1 MSLSSKKLVE
11 FSILAILGFTLYFG
25 VTAYHNW
32 KYKQVLKSG
41 NQIRECGEFI
51 EKTEIVRERFGRSDS
66 IEPIYT
72 FKNTQGNLFSFS
84 GSKQVIK
91 HLPRL
96 NILQTKQAVCFQ
108 YAPISKDKN
117 GFFTLTNIH

>member
-1 MSLSSKKLVE
+1 MPLSSKKIVE

-72 FKNTQGNLFSFS
+72 FKNSQGNLFSFS

-96 NILQTKQAVCFQ
+96 NTLQPQQAICFQ
-108 YAPISKDKN
+108 YATISKDKN
-117 GFFTLTNIH
+117 DFFPLTNLY

>member
-32 KYKQVLKSG
+32 KYKQALKSG

-51 EKTEIVRERFGRSDS
+51 EKKEIV
-66 IEPIYT
+66 
-72 FKNTQGNLFSFS
+72 K
-84 GSKQVIK
+84 
-91 HLPRL
+91 
-96 NILQTKQAVCFQ
+96 
-108 YAPISKDKN
+108 
-117 GFFTLTNIH
+117 

>member
-1 MSLSSKKLVE
+1 MSLSSKKIVE
-11 FSILAILGFTLYFG
+11 FSILTILGFTLYFG
-25 VTAYHNW
+25 VTTYHNW
-32 KYKQVLKSG
+32 KYKQALKSG

-72 FKNTQGNLFSFS
+72 FKNSQGNLFSFS

-96 NILQTKQAVCFQ
+96 NTLQPQQSICFQ
-108 YAPISKDKN
+108 YATISKDKN
-117 GFFTLTNIH
+117 DFFPLTNLY

>member
-1 MSLSSKKLVE
+1 MINMPLSSKKIVE

-51 EKTEIVRERFGRSDS
+51 EKTEIVKERFGRS
-66 IEPIYT
+66 T
-72 FKNTQGNLFSFS
+72 
-84 GSKQVIK
+84 
-91 HLPRL
+91 
-96 NILQTKQAVCFQ
+96 
-108 YAPISKDKN
+108 
-117 GFFTLTNIH
+117 